1 MADVTTWEEVGRDA
15 NFEIRCLAVEL
26 RKLTDSSNTGAGE
39 AAVARGML
47 RRVVELSDIVFDAF
61 VQDDN
66 DGRDLRE
73 ASRRLYSTD

>member
-1 MADVTTWEEVGRDA
+1 MADNTTWAEVGRDA
-15 NFEIRCLAVEL
+15 NFEIRCLASEL
-26 RKLTDSSNTGAGE
+26 RKLIDASRVGAEG

-47 RRVVELSDIVFDAF
+47 RRVADLSDIVFEAF
-61 VQDDN
+61 VQDDS